1 MTRREFGEYCGLSRA
16 LELVGER
23 WTLLIVR
30 ELLTHSCRYTDLLEA
45 LPGIP
50 TNVLSTRLKELEQ
63 AGLAERQIA
72 PAPQRAVV
80 YTLTPAGQQLEAAVL
95 TLARWGTTQLG
106 EKRTGEVVPPSTLA
120 MTLRA
125 AFNRGAAQ
133 GLTASWEL
141 RAAGATLY
149 AVVTDGQLATGVG
162 PAPAGPDLVI
172 TIPADQVPTYQE
184 ILESVTTGQA
194 ELSGKRKLGKTFLL
208 LFTPEQAQ

>member
-63 AGLAERQIA
+63 AGLEERQIA

-125 AFNRGAAQ
+125 AFNHGAAQ
-133 GLTASWEL
+133 
-141 RAAGATLY
+141 
-149 AVVTDGQLATGVG
+149 
-162 PAPAGPDLVI
+162 
-172 TIPADQVPTYQE
+172 
-184 ILESVTTGQA
+184 
-194 ELSGKRKLGKTFLL
+194 
-208 LFTPEQAQ
+208 